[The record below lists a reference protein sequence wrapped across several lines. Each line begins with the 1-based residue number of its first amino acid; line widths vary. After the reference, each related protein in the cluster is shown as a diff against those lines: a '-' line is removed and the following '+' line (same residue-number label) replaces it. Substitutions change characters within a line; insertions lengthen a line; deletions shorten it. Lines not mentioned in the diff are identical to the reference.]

1 MDLDAM
7 KQDYYQNINVNDRK
21 ASQPVMKSPRQEEA
35 TF

>member
-21 ASQPVMKSPRQEEA
+21 ASQPLMKSPRQEET